1 MKNEHRAARGSRA
14 RRRPSSWIILCSCGV
29 LSAAALAAC
38 ANERPAASPTPA
50 PGAPAY
56 WESNLPAD
64 PGSMPERLPAPG
76 TTPINPEGTTDK
88 FLWDQGATPPQGPDS
103 QAALKDPND
112 EKAIAG
118 DLSSRLDGGAEGGLD
133 AGPP

>member
-1 MKNEHRAARGSRA
+1 
-14 RRRPSSWIILCSCGV
+14 V

-112 EKAIAG
+112 DKAIAG